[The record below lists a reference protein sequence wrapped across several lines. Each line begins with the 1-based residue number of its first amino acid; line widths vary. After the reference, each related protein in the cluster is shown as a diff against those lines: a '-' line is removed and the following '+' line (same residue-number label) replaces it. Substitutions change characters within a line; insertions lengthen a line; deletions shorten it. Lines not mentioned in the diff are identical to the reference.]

1 MKSEIREPR
10 QKRAIEKKNKIISSG
25 YKLFSEVGY
34 HSTTTADI
42 AKDAG
47 VSTGIVYGYF
57 RDKRDI
63 LLDILDIYIDDT
75 FRPIFEIFDEATVAD
90 AKKLMTDIVE
100 GAVRTHQQN
109 AKMHEVLHSLQST
122 DEAVN
127 KKFLALE
134 DDITL
139 KLAEKLKA
147 AGVEIENPL
156 EKIHVGMNVVQSFA
170 HEYVFDHHRYLNYDV
185 MKTVVIDFLV
195 NLIQNNKK
203 AEQL

>member
-100 GAVRTHQQN
+100 GAVRTHQKN

-139 KLAEKLKA
+139 KFAEKLRA
-147 AGVEIENPL
+147 SGVEIENPL
-156 EKIHVGMNVVQSFA
+156 
-170 HEYVFDHHRYLNYDV
+170 
-185 MKTVVIDFLV
+185 
-195 NLIQNNKK
+195 
-203 AEQL
+203 